1 MREKASFTRRVKDVV
16 RRFNKHILNP
26 VMLRIV
32 PHTRIFAVLEHQ
44 GRRSG
49 KTYRTPIV
57 VRPLPEGFLIALTYG
72 DHVDWYRN
80 LLAAGGG
87 VIEWQSRRYEVGAPE
102 TVAAET
108 ALSAF
113 PATMQR
119 MLKRAGVTH
128 YIRVAHRRSA

>member
-1 MREKASFTRRVKDVV
+1 MRAKVSLTRRIKDAV

-32 PHTRIFAVLEHQ
+32 PRTRIFAVLEHR

-57 VRPLPEGFLIALTYG
+57 VRPSPEGFLIALTYG

-80 LLAAGGG
+80 LQAAGG
-87 VIEWQSRRYEVGAPE
+87 VLEWQGRRYEVGAPE
-102 TVAAET
+102 TVAVET
-108 ALSAF
+108 ALPAF

-119 MLKRAGVTH
+119 MLRRAGVIH
-128 YIRVAHRRSA
+128 YIRVPHRQSE